1 MYQQRKPSLPRS
13 LSNPMKNIYEQV
25 DANKTSSGIVIASFI
40 IFISLATYLISYA
53 LGFDASAVGIAMI
66 ISGFV
71 SFLSFYYSDQII
83 LTISGA
89 KEANKKGHFPFFTV
103 TETLSRVAKI
113 PMPRLYVLDDTAMN
127 AFAAGRDPD
136 HAIVCATTG
145 LLARLS
151 RTELEGVVAHE
162 LTHIRFYD
170 TRLMSIVTILVGLI
184 TLLSDILLR
193 TRIRGR
199 SDKGEGNLGILLF
212 VAGLIMAIL
221 SPLIARLIQLAI
233 SRRREF
239 LADAGGAELTK
250 YPEGLAL
257 ALEKINTDREPLE
270 AANKATAH
278 LYITNP
284 LKNHHDSIGWVANLF
299 YTHPPVTEKIKALRG
314 F

>member
-1 MYQQRKPSLPRS
+1 
-13 LSNPMKNIYEQV
+13 MKNIYEQV
-25 DANKTSSGIVIASFI
+25 DANKLRSGIVIASFI
-40 IFISLATYLISYA
+40 GFVSLATYLISYS

-71 SFLSFYYSDQII
+71 SFLSYYYSDQII
-83 LTISGA
+83 LSISGA
-89 KEANKKGHFPFFTV
+89 KEATRQEHFDYFTV
-103 TETLSRVAKI
+103 TENLSRVAKI
-113 PMPRLYVLDDTAMN
+113 PMPRLFVLEDTAMN
-127 AFAAGRDPD
+127 AFATGRDPE
-136 HAIVCATTG
+136 HAVVCATTG
-145 LLARLS
+145 LLSRLN

-199 SDKGEGNLGILLF
+199 SSKDDGNIGALLF
-212 VAGLIMAIL
+212 IAGLIMALL
-221 SPLIARLIQLAI
+221 SPLIAKLIQLAI

-239 LADAGGAELTK
+239 LADAGGAQLTK
-250 YPEGLAL
+250 YPEGLAS
-257 ALEKINTDREPLE
+257 ALEKISADTEPLE

-284 LKNHHDSIGWVANLF
+284 LKNHHDSVGWFAGLF
-299 YTHPPVTEKIKALRG
+299 NTHPPAQERIKALRG
-314 F
+314 

>member
-89 KEANKKGHFPFFTV
+89 KEANKKEHFHFFTV
-103 TETLSRVAKI
+103 TENLSRVAKI

-127 AFAAGRDPD
+127 AFGAGRDPD

-170 TRLMSIVTILVGLI
+170 TRLMSIVTILVGLV

-193 TRIRGR
+193 TRIRR
-199 SDKGEGNLGILLF
+199 SNRDEGNIGAILI
-212 VAGLIMAIL
+212 VAGIIMAIL
-221 SPLIARLIQLAI
+221 SPIIAKLIQLAI
-233 SRRREF
+233 S
-239 LADAGGAELTK
+239 
-250 YPEGLAL
+250 
-257 ALEKINTDREPLE
+257 
-270 AANKATAH
+270 
-278 LYITNP
+278 
-284 LKNHHDSIGWVANLF
+284 
-299 YTHPPVTEKIKALRG
+299 
-314 F
+314 